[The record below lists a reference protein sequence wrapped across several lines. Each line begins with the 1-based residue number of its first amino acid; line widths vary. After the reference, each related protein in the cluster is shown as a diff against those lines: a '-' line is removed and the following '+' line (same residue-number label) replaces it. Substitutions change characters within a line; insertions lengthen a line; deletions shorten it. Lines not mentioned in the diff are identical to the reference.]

1 MLVVISG
8 HSAAGKDSLAEK
20 LIADHGPEVA
30 LAITATTRP
39 PRLQERDGIDYHF
52 VTPGS
57 FARMESVGELLES
70 ATVYGNRY
78 GVPRASVRE
87 ALERAPIALV
97 GTDVQGAS
105 SIKSLLPQTL
115 LIFVTAPSIADL
127 ERRMRARG
135 GVDDEAV
142 ARRLA
147 HVDTETEF
155 QHQFDYTIVNE
166 DGRLDAAAESLWEII
181 MSEANRPERG
191 AIEI

>member
-8 HSAAGKDSLAEK
+8 HSAAGKDSLANK
-20 LIADHGPEVA
+20 LIEDHESEVA
-30 LAITATTRP
+30 FAITATTRP

-52 VTPGS
+52 VRPDS

-70 ATVYGNRY
+70 ATVYGFRY

-105 SIKSLLPQTL
+105 SIKSLIPQAL

-142 ARRLA
+142 ARRLEQ
-147 HVDTETEF
+147 VESETAF
-155 QHQFDYTIVNE
+155 QQEFDYTIVNE
-166 DGRLDAAAESLWEII
+166 DGQLDAAADRLWGII
-181 MSEANRPERG
+181 KSEAARPERQ
-191 AIEI
+191 APHI